1 MNDKLIEILRDLGSL
16 KAGDPYSRDN
26 GLWTIDWVGE
36 PISGICRQAAD
47 EIERL
52 QSICGAV
59 TPGQSVADIKQHL
72 RTLKQDKADGS
83 RESSAG

>member
-1 MNDKLIEILRDLGSL
+1 MSDLIERLSYA
-16 KAGDPYSRDN
+16 AGKLSAGGGFWQENDIH
-26 GLWTIDWVGE
+26 LLHE
-36 PISGICRQAAD
+36 AAD

-59 TPGQSVADIKQHL
+59 SPGQSVADIKQHL

>member
-1 MNDKLIEILRDLGSL
+1 MSDLVERLRGNAAEWS
-16 KAGDPYSRDN
+16 GDS
-26 GLWTIDWVGE
+26 GE
-36 PISGICRQAAD
+36 AYRALFTEAAD

-52 QSICGAV
+52 QSLLGAV

-83 RESSAG
+83 RESSAN

>member
-1 MNDKLIEILRDLGSL
+1 MSDLVERLRQIQNTKDGQ
-16 KAGDPYSRDN
+16 
-26 GLWTIDWVGE
+26 IDWLPPNGWAA
-36 PISGICRQAAD
+36 PLSKLCGDAAD

-52 QSICGAV
+52 QSLLGAV

-83 RESSAG
+83 RESSAN